1 MIVWMAGELFSHVFT
16 VTRLNI
22 SQARAAFT
30 ENYKHSVIFVVG
42 CSRNDQSESPVRF
55 GTFAIEVCWIYSDS
69 YLFNDSNHMISVSK
83 TISKYICS
91 CVFMSV
97 SLRILLQNLRP
108 RVFHPLQM
116 AVGGLYIYIVCV
128 CVCVWWRERGAP
140 TVSAF
145 TWRIDSTAIRASFIR
160 PSVQR
165 DSCVCVCVYRL
176 SLISG
181 WHANNSTSYLCFQ
194 V

>member
-1 MIVWMAGELFSHVFT
+1 MIVRMAGELFSHVFT

-69 YLFNDSNHMISVSK
+69 YLYNDSNHMISVNK

-91 CVFMSV
+91 CIYYTRV
-97 SLRILLQNLRP
+97 S
-108 RVFHPLQM
+108 
-116 AVGGLYIYIVCV
+116 
-128 CVCVWWRERGAP
+128 
-140 TVSAF
+140 S
-145 TWRIDSTAIRASFIR
+145 
-160 PSVQR
+160 
-165 DSCVCVCVYRL
+165 
-176 SLISG
+176 
-181 WHANNSTSYLCFQ
+181 
-194 V
+194 

>member
-1 MIVWMAGELFSHVFT
+1 MAGELFSHVFT

-69 YLFNDSNHMISVSK
+69 YLYNDSNHMISVSK

-108 RVFHPLQM
+108 RVSSS
-116 AVGGLYIYIVCV
+116 ANGCRWVIYIYSVCV
-128 CVCVWWRERGAP
+128 CVCVCDGGREEL
-140 TVSAF
+140 
-145 TWRIDSTAIRASFIR
+145 
-160 PSVQR
+160 
-165 DSCVCVCVYRL
+165 RL
-176 SLISG
+176 
-181 WHANNSTSYLCFQ
+181 
-194 V
+194 